1 MRWCYPPSNFKGWF
15 RGGGNESN
23 QRFISQEASEWC
35 ALHYQKRNKT
45 KKKKRDNCTVW
56 LIVWRRWDPLTWAV
70 GSRYK
75 GKKVILPPLLPNCHL
90 ISKSSQWI
98 ITLNPLELGFGNGNI
113 KSPAGITS
121 DSSVLK
127 RSKFGP
133 LGRNKTARTKLISA
147 FARLEWSAIY
157 QRRMYYWMAGWN
169 IGEKFC
175 LLHSQATTGSLC
187 KRNQIPFHKRINVSE
202 PTLGNKLVRFIV
214 YERIRVHE
222 ICGHADWY
230 LHAQSWLQIYV
241 KNISPV
247 WIGTHARR
255 NCPLLVL

>member
-1 MRWCYPPSNFKGWF
+1 MN
-15 RGGGNESN
+15 
-23 QRFISQEASEWC
+23 
-35 ALHYQKRNKT
+35 
-45 KKKKRDNCTVW
+45 
-56 LIVWRRWDPLTWAV
+56 
-70 GSRYK
+70 
-75 GKKVILPPLLPNCHL
+75 LPPLLPNCHL
-90 ISKSSQWI
+90 ISRSSQWI
-98 ITLNPLELGFGNGNI
+98 ITLNPLEFGFGNGNI

-157 QRRMYYWMAGWN
+157 QQRMYYWMSGWD
-169 IGEKFC
+169 IGTREKFC

-222 ICGHADWY
+222 ICGHANWY